1 MSLSTMLDKLN
12 SERSPSSL
20 STYSNDSYHMQRG
33 GYDRGRSPSPT
44 EFFRAKIEN
53 YDHIWSREHELNE
66 FIHNGIQKFLD
77 KQAVRDLIHAYDLE
91 DIFVHGEEHF
101 FENVFEDFDNSKTMD
116 ELSLQKNQK
125 GKFAQLIDVYNGQ
138 IFKVVNQSK
147 NIKDKQQQKQQQIVA
162 VHKTN
167 RSFFILIELFG
178 IKTRHLAHQRRESD
192 QLNAMLENQSK
203 ENNQNQNGQLNL
215 V

>member
-1 MSLSTMLDKLN
+1 MPGFIGYWQVINLIIITAYSQDQGFQFIVFFLIKFSFCSFCFDTNNNHHQLQNHLKMSLSTMLDKLN

-44 EFFRAKIEN
+44 EFFRTKIEN

-125 GKFAQLIDVYNGQ
+125 GKFAQLIDVYNGY
-138 IFKVVNQSK
+138 FQS
-147 NIKDKQQQKQQQIVA
+147 
-162 VHKTN
+162 
-167 RSFFILIELFG
+167 
-178 IKTRHLAHQRRESD
+178 
-192 QLNAMLENQSK
+192 
-203 ENNQNQNGQLNL
+203 
-215 V
+215 